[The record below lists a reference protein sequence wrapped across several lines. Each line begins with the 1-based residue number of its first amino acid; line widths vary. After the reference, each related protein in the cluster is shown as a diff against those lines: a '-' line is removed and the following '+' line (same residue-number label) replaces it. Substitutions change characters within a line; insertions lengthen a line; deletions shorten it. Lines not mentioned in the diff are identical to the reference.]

1 MHFTKDRD
9 DTVRLGAFKGRF
21 GENIT
26 GRYIDH
32 LVETFPAPVQH
43 YDQVQCTVLYCTVLY
58 CTVLCQVEDAVTVLR
73 RSLAEAEDRSL
84 VIASL
89 GFLHNLHQLLQ
100 SPGDS
105 LSPASGYEL
114 VRDKVDRYN

>member
-1 MHFTKDRD
+1 MRTSRVA
-9 DTVRLGAFKGRF
+9 TLTTWWRPSPPPCSTTTR
-21 GENIT
+21 
-26 GRYIDH
+26 
-32 LVETFPAPVQH
+32 
-43 YDQVQCTVLYCTVLY
+43 CSVLYCTVLY

>member
-1 MHFTKDRD
+1 M
-9 DTVRLGAFKGRF
+9 
-21 GENIT
+21 
-26 GRYIDH
+26 
-32 LVETFPAPVQH
+32 
-43 YDQVQCTVLYCTVLY
+43 
-58 CTVLCQVEDAVTVLR
+58 LR

>member
-43 YDQVQCTVLYCTVLY
+43 YDQVQCTVLYCTVLC
-58 CTVLCQVEDAVTVLR
+58 CTVLYCARWRMPSRCSGVVSPRLR
-73 RSLAEAEDRSL
+73 TA
-84 VIASL
+84 AS
-89 GFLHNLHQLLQ
+89 
-100 SPGDS
+100 
-105 LSPASGYEL
+105 
-114 VRDKVDRYN
+114 